1 MTQNCVV
8 GVFFGTIEIWTERS
22 NQTERHRGV
31 NERKHVATTREFY
44 PFPSV
49 LGPSMFWEGYCLP
62 RSKSVQ
68 DRPLRFR
75 LCLFV
80 YRRKKLVVGWLV
92 LDDIVL
98 LIRFSSSNV
107 LSQSKS
113 KSSDYIYI
121 YLFIYLCG
129 IKQVHSGSSKHHAT
143 TQKGDPLVQAI
154 AVLSLYSH
162 L

>member
-1 MTQNCVV
+1 
-8 GVFFGTIEIWTERS
+8 
-22 NQTERHRGV
+22 
-31 NERKHVATTREFY
+31 
-44 PFPSV
+44 
-49 LGPSMFWEGYCLP
+49 
-62 RSKSVQ
+62 
-68 DRPLRFR
+68 
-75 LCLFV
+75 LFV

-107 LSQSKS
+107 FSQSKS

-121 YLFIYLCG
+121 YIYLFIYAEK
-129 IKQVHSGSSKHHAT
+129 KQVHSGSSKHHAT

-154 AVLSLYSH
+154 AEPSLYSH

>member
-8 GVFFGTIEIWTERS
+8 GVFLGTIEIWTERS
-22 NQTERHRGV
+22 NQTERHRGE

-44 PFPSV
+44 PFPSL
-49 LGPSMFWEGYCLP
+49 LGPSLFWEGCCLP

-107 LSQSKS
+107 FSQSKS

-121 YLFIYLCG
+121 YIFIYLCRK
-129 IKQVHSGSSKHHAT
+129 KQVHSGSSKHHAT

-154 AVLSLYSH
+154 AEPSLYSH